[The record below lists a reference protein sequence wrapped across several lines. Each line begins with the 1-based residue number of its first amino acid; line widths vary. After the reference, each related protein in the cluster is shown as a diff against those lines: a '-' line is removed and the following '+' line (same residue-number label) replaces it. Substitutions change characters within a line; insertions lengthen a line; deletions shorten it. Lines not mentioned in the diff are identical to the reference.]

1 MCIRDSIIP
10 HRWHESNEIIIRK
23 EGSHQEIKKWNY
35 PSRGFYYEMKEVQ
48 DCLTKGKKESTLMT
62 LDFSLDMMDTLDKI
76 RGIIGLK
83 YPADK

>member
-1 MCIRDSIIP
+1 
-10 HRWHESNEIIIRK
+10 
-23 EGSHQEIKKWNY
+23 
-35 PSRGFYYEMKEVQ
+35 MKEVQ